1 MSIARAE
8 LQSLPHAVFLHRI
21 ADPLP
26 GRARD
31 SRLGQGAFLALRL
44 IDLLAPEHESAHPD
58 AFEYQ
63 SAATDRF
70 CRDLRRD
77 STEGAHLQ
85 GLVTTAGAAHRH
97 RDVRLLTPALFAYA
111 HFLEDSLHLE
121 EALDVLD
128 TVRGVVGGRLAD
140 ADAVAL
146 SLRTGRVNRK
156 LNRFDDADAAY
167 TEAGERAHAIA
178 DRYSEMLSQI
188 GRAMTLFGRGNLPE
202 AERRLAQVAA
212 DARQERDRAA
222 EAPAEHNLAA
232 VLQHRG
238 SPDAALVH
246 AWRAFELYDEERGQL
261 RALNDVGI
269 MLLAL
274 GDATGA
280 ERALSEVIRRGT
292 MGDNAAN
299 ATIELMHCAS
309 FRRDRVGFERYR
321 SRCEELRT
329 DMPPNIL
336 ADYHLK
342 AGIGEARF
350 GRFGRADASLGR
362 ALKIAEDAGLH
373 ATVFKVERIRHGL
386 DACEAAATAETHP
399 VIDSDAVREVSESL
413 AQLVAQPV

>member
-58 AFEYQ
+58 AVEYQ
-63 SAATDRF
+63 WAATDRF
-70 CRDLRRD
+70 CRDLRGL

-167 TEAGERAHAIA
+167 AKAGEQARAGG
-178 DRYSEMLSQI
+178 DGYSELMSRI
-188 GRAMTLFGRGNLPE
+188 GRAVTTQGRGNLPE
-202 AERRLAQVAA
+202 AEQRLVNVLG
-212 DARQERDRAA
+212 DARKAGEREA
-222 EAPAEHNLAA
+222 EAHVEHNLAA

-238 SPDAALVH
+238 SPDAALLH
-246 AWRAFELYDEERGQL
+246 AWRAFELYEDERGKL
-261 RALNDVGI
+261 RALNDVGM

-274 GDATGA
+274 GDAGGA
-280 ERALSEVIRRGT
+280 EHALTEVLRRST
-292 MGDNAAN
+292 MGDSIAN

-321 SRCEELRT
+321 SHCEELKG
-329 DMPPNIL
+329 DMPPNIH

-350 GRFGRADASLGR
+350 GRFGRASASLNR
-362 ALKIAEDAGLH
+362 ALKLAEDAGLH
-373 ATVFKVERIRHGL
+373 AMVFKIERIRHGL

>member
-1 MSIARAE
+1 
-8 LQSLPHAVFLHRI
+8 
-21 ADPLP
+21 
-26 GRARD
+26 
-31 SRLGQGAFLALRL
+31 
-44 IDLLAPEHESAHPD
+44 
-58 AFEYQ
+58 
-63 SAATDRF
+63 
-70 CRDLRRD
+70 
-77 STEGAHLQ
+77 
-85 GLVTTAGAAHRH
+85 
-97 RDVRLLTPALFAYA
+97 
-111 HFLEDSLHLE
+111 
-121 EALDVLD
+121 
-128 TVRGVVGGRLAD
+128 
-140 ADAVAL
+140 
-146 SLRTGRVNRK
+146 
-156 LNRFDDADAAY
+156 
-167 TEAGERAHAIA
+167 
-178 DRYSEMLSQI
+178 MLSQI

-373 ATVFKVERIRHGL
+373 AMVFKVERIRHGL